1 MRVKVEDTIPRELVQ
16 SNIDNIKKGTCF
28 VSKFHEGEVVLLALD
43 SPRFF
48 EHSRGLLK
56 GYRVIQTIV
65 VGAPKTSG
73 SKPGDLYVYEVP
85 VRTDPRDE
93 DANHKFVKI
102 VGEMDEI
109 TIKLGKLK

>member
-1 MRVKVEDTIPRELVQ
+1 MKVKVEASIPRELMQ
-16 SNIDNIKKGTCF
+16 SNIDQIKKGTCF
-28 VSKFHEGEVVLLALD
+28 ISKFHEGEVVLLALD
-43 SPRFF
+43 GPRFF

-65 VGAPKTSG
+65 VGAPPSSG

-85 VRTDPRDE
+85 VRTDPKDE
-93 DANHKFVKI
+93 DANHRFVKI
-102 VGEMDEI
+102 IGEMEEI

>member
-1 MRVKVEDTIPRELVQ
+1 MKLSFLLWIVQ
-16 SNIDNIKKGTCF
+16 GSLSIL
-28 VSKFHEGEVVLLALD
+28 EVF
-43 SPRFF
+43 S
-48 EHSRGLLK
+48 K

-73 SKPGDLYVYEVP
+73 AKPGDLYVYEVP

-93 DANHKFVKI
+93 DANHRFVKI